1 MASMR
6 PRTRKDGSTF
16 WEVLFRHDGRQRSL
30 SFETADHA
38 GRFKELVGLVGAG
51 KALAAY
57 DLAPA
62 PRAANGSSVTVAEW
76 VEHHIE
82 HLIGCER
89 KTIDEYRRFLKRDIA
104 LGLGPIPLMSLTG
117 EHLARWV
124 QELKAKGNSGK
135 TIRNKHG
142 FVSSALNAAVKSG
155 HIAVNPAAGQRLPRT
170 ERKEMVFLSEEE
182 YHLLHGCF
190 SDHYKPFV
198 EFLVATGARFSEA
211 TALQPKDI
219 DREAATVRICRAW
232 KRIPGEG
239 YELGLPKTKRSIR
252 TIGVPRSVFD
262 ALDLSHE
269 WLFVNTAGN
278 PVRIYGWRENVW
290 YPALVK
296 AEEKGL
302 AKRPRVHDLR
312 HTCASWMIHAGVPL
326 PVIQQHL
333 GHESI
338 ETTVAVYGHLDRRS
352 MQAAADAIGRALG
365 G

>member
-1 MASMR
+1 VTAHGGHAPTYPQR
-6 PRTRKDGSTF
+6 RVD
-16 WEVLFRHDGRQRSL
+16 VLGGAVPARWPPAFPEFRDGRPC
-30 SFETADHA
+30 
-38 GRFKELVGLVGAG
+38 GKFKELVGLVGPG

-89 KTIDEYRRFLKRDIA
+89 KTIDEYRRLLKGDIA
-104 LGLGPIPLMSLTG
+104 PGLGPIPLMSLTG
-117 EHLARWV
+117 EHLALWV
-124 QELKAKGNSGK
+124 QGLKAKGNSGK

-142 FVSSALNAAVKSG
+142 FVSSALNAAAKSG

-198 EFLVATGARFSEA
+198 EFLAATGARFSEA

-219 DREAATVRICRAW
+219 DREAATVRISRAW

-239 YELGLPKTKRSIR
+239 YELGPPKTKRSIR
-252 TIGVPRSVFD
+252 TIGVSRRVFD

-269 WLFVNTAGN
+269 WLFINTADN
-278 PVRIYGWRENVW
+278 PCGSTAGAKTFGIRRWSRRNKRGWR
-290 YPALVK
+290 
-296 AEEKGL
+296 
-302 AKRPRVHDLR
+302 R
-312 HTCASWMIHAGVPL
+312 
-326 PVIQQHL
+326 
-333 GHESI
+333 
-338 ETTVAVYGHLDRRS
+338 
-352 MQAAADAIGRALG
+352 GRASTIFG
-365 G
+365 TPARRG